1 MAHKPPDG
9 LKLPKITHCRLCNP
23 PPNIARIAFVDVK
36 PDKDGITWAIYVCL
50 DCAMDPRNGKD
61 LWVNSRIPY
70 TIGK

>member
-1 MAHKPPDG
+1 M
-9 LKLPKITHCRLCNP
+9 P

-50 DCAMDPRNGKD
+50 DCAMDPRNGKE
-61 LWVNSRIPY
+61 LWVSSRIPY